1 MQCLACRA
9 DNKMLLIDVVADDTT
24 KEPIIERR
32 VYMCSACRHFAR
44 RLVLRRPQMP
54 VTHLP
59 VVPIPIDELWK
70 ERVAASS
77 ASGKAGEMLR
87 SGQIGLKEVTSAAKT
102 GAWMKAVEKL
112 RSKQAAL
119 AEEAAI
125 ASRPKLAEPLQVP
138 AAPSEP

>member
-1 MQCLACRA
+1 MWLRTTPRRSLSSNAEFTCVRLADTLHGDWCLDAPKCRS
-9 DNKMLLIDVVADDTT
+9 LI
-24 KEPIIERR
+24 
-32 VYMCSACRHFAR
+32 
-44 RLVLRRPQMP
+44 MP
-54 VTHLP
+54 V
-59 VVPIPIDELWK
+59 PIDELWK

-77 ASGKAGEMLR
+77 ALGKAGETLR
-87 SGQIGLKEVTSAAKT
+87 SRQIDLKEVTSAAKT

-125 ASRPKLAEPLQVP
+125 ASRPKLAEPLQEP

>member
-1 MQCLACRA
+1 M
-9 DNKMLLIDVVADDTT
+9 TT
-24 KEPIIERR
+24 
-32 VYMCSACRHFAR
+32 
-44 RLVLRRPQMP
+44 
-54 VTHLP
+54 
-59 VVPIPIDELWK
+59 PIDKLWK

-77 ASGKAGEMLR
+77 ASGKAGETLR
-87 SGQIGLKEVTSAAKT
+87 SRQIDLKEVTSAAKT

-125 ASRPKLAEPLQVP
+125 ASRPELAEPLQVP